1 MMEDFGSINKEIVT
15 KVRSFRDDVVAGRV
29 SADLIRRHKIPEAYL
44 EVCRDPNHPSRKKL
58 ISRLFEYLMT
68 KVGYYKNLGNTDA
81 LAELNANLDEL
92 LQNPL
97 EEESQQELYVPRFI
111 LGVNKTIDHIERL
124 NGSKQ
129 IDFAEKARVK
139 NVEFGKKG
147 RSFLLSYTRSP
158 KVSVAFEGFSTPAA
172 KIKIEGEDIEVPEKG
187 AHLNSHVI
195 TFTQPDAVVIELD
208 KFHHHCLRDDRPY
221 YFRYITKVSAGENL
235 RRTFVTSYFDVDG
248 IDTSAIAT
256 KVDGKQL
263 LLYFYPHNDKT
274 YLIIEYDERM
284 TAQAMN
290 DLAFSTLVALGMIT
304 TDVHLDECWLAAYES
319 SDKQNEAGLYFQSL
333 VPTIHCDY
341 AIFTTNVYP
350 SLVQLAKKIDP
361 VKGEHRAC
369 EIINKLK
376 LSNALREFPSDVFG
390 RLVENMRKF
399 EDLQRGIFIIL
410 MGSKLHLEI
419 QAATYCVALEAIA
432 NVAPDIIGA
441 NIMNIVK
448 DKTRWK
454 SIRKKFAGLNSQLI
468 EEGLLNAVEYDG
480 IDKKINSMNNNFN
493 NVILKSLLVHYHYP
507 LNAFDELTLKLRN
520 VLLHGSIEI
529 DKFAG
534 RKPEDYLFELSMN
547 LHKLCCAIALLMS
560 GYKGYIINNRKLYDF
575 PNSYKAFIRIGD
587 NVKVDYPEYK
597 ENKSFWKKICEALH
611 NLRQTCFS

>member
-1 MMEDFGSINKEIVT
+1 MEDFGSINKEIVA

-29 SADLIRRHKIPEAYL
+29 SADLIRKYKIPDAYL
-44 EVCRDPNHPSRKKL
+44 DVCRDPNHPSCQKL
-58 ISRLFEYLMT
+58 TRRLFEYLMS
-68 KVGYYKNLGNTDA
+68 KVGYYNNIGNKDV
-81 LAELNANLDEL
+81 LAEINANLDEL
-92 LQNPL
+92 LQKPI
-97 EEESQQELYVPRFI
+97 EDESQQELYVPRFI
-111 LGVNKTIDHIERL
+111 LAVNNTLDHIERL

-129 IDFAEKARVK
+129 IGFAEKALVK

-158 KVSVAFEGFSTPAA
+158 KVSVAFEGFSTPAS
-172 KIKIEGEDIEVPEKG
+172 KIQIEGEDIDVPEKG
-187 AHLNSHVI
+187 AHLCSRVI
-195 TFTQPDAVVIELD
+195 TFTQPDAVSIEFD
-208 KFHHHCLRDDRPY
+208 KFHHSSLKDDKSY
-221 YFRYITKVSAGENL
+221 YFRYITEVSAGEDL
-235 RRTFVTSYFDVDG
+235 RRAFVTSYFDVDG
-248 IDTSAIAT
+248 IDTFAIEA

-263 LLYFYPHNDKT
+263 LLYFYPRNDKT
-274 YLIIEYDERM
+274 YLIIEYNERM
-284 TAQAMN
+284 TVQAMN

-350 SLVQLAKKIDP
+350 SLVHVAKKIDP
-361 VKGEHRAC
+361 VNGEHRAC
-369 EIINKLK
+369 DLIGKLK

-390 RLVENMRKF
+390 RLVENMRKY

-432 NVAPDIIGA
+432 NVAPKVIGEQKKVII
-441 NIMNIVK
+441 
-448 DKTRWK
+448 T
-454 SIRKKFAGLNSQLI
+454 RKKDWKQVLKRFKALSQELFQQQVI
-468 EEGLLNAVEYDG
+468 TESEKKD
-480 IDKKINSMNNNFN
+480 IDKKIETMNKAFNSEK
-493 NVILKSLLVHYHYP
+493 LRALLVHYKYP
-507 LNAFDELTLKLRN
+507 IKQFDDLTLFLRN
-520 VLLHGSIEI
+520 LLLHGNISFDLIK
-529 DKFAG
+529 D

-597 ENKSFWKKICEALH
+597 EKKSFWKRACDALH
-611 NLRQTCFS
+611 IFRVNCFS